1 MGRSGERCKGQ
12 TLWVNDTATRDK
24 EKNRIKITMRIMM
37 S

>member
-1 MGRSGERCKGQ
+1 MGRRGERGKGQ

-24 EKNRIKITMRIMM
+24 EKNSIKITMKIMM